1 MQGEVGQGQDLSASF
16 YFSFS
21 FSLVDVEFWNIR
33 SFAPVA
39 SQWIPFLLRLAIGS
53 RCQHWHQIG
62 TTAADNKN
70 LQEQNFRKQQC
81 NIQWYLRNNTLRSTW
96 VHCTWTCTKT
106 IEFPPILLDFRK
118 LGISIL
124 KRTVSPSKPV
134 YRRVGNLKSGWPPQ
148 TFEFEAIP
156 IYIDLSSYSK
166 YIQLSIN

>member
-16 YFSFS
+16 YFS

-81 NIQWYLRNNTLRSTW
+81 NIVVSSEQHSQINLGPLHLDLHQNHWIPTNITGFPKVRNFHFERDSQPQQACLQEGGKSEIRLAS
-96 VHCTWTCTKT
+96 
-106 IEFPPILLDFRK
+106 
-118 LGISIL
+118 S
-124 KRTVSPSKPV
+124 
-134 YRRVGNLKSGWPPQ
+134 NL
-148 TFEFEAIP
+148 
-156 IYIDLSSYSK
+156 
-166 YIQLSIN
+166 